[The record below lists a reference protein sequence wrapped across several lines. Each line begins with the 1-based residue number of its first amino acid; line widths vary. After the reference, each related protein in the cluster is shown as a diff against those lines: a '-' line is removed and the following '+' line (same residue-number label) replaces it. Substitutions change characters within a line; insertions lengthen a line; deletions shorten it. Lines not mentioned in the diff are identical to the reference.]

1 MNHFKIFS
9 FMFKGRKTHVQ
20 KHAISQ
26 SDTAVCDIY
35 SLRGTE
41 VRALIREVVLTIALP
56 RPPIHS
62 WWEQN

>member
-1 MNHFKIFS
+1 
-9 FMFKGRKTHVQ
+9 MFKGRKTHVQ

-41 VRALIREVVLTIALP
+41 VRALVQEVVLTIALP

-62 WWEQN
+62 